1 MVPNRMRLKT
11 FLLSLTIFLVTA
23 APALAREAE
32 KNDNGEGLAGET
44 TDKLVTF
51 VGFGVL
57 AFFTIFV
64 IVASWAQ
71 GALERRKDER
81 KTAALRQR
89 IGW

>member
-1 MVPNRMRLKT
+1 MVRNRMRLKT
-11 FLLSLTIFLVTA
+11 LLLSIAIFLVTA

-51 VGFGVL
+51 VGFGVIV
-57 AFFTIFV
+57 FFTVFV

-71 GALERRKDER
+71 GALEKRKEAR